1 MSNADRL
8 AALAI
13 TRKQRESRHDF
24 LAAWEG
30 CIAWEDAPIRQ
41 PAVLP
46 GEFVV
51 EEEDVLAYNRA
62 LGETDPLF
70 VDPEYAREHAP
81 GGTVL
86 VHLVFVTAI
95 AFWLARPGN
104 ALSWICTPGARNP
117 FQEIRVRE
125 RIRVGDRLTVVHE
138 NSDRFIRRGKP
149 YITAHITLR
158 DQHGTEKV
166 EFRGTLILPR
176 TREDIRRI
184 ATA

>member
-8 AALAI
+8 AALAV
-13 TRKQRESRHDF
+13 TRKQKEFQRDF
-24 LAAWEG
+24 LAAWDG
-30 CIAWEDAPIRQ
+30 CVTWEDAPIRQ
-41 PAVLP
+41 PAVPP

-51 EEEDVLAYNRA
+51 EERMLAYNRGLA
-62 LGETDPLF
+62 RPIPF
-70 VDPEYAREHAP
+70 VDPEYARAHAP
-81 GGTVL
+81 AAAARPRR
-86 VHLVFVTAI
+86 FVTAI
-95 AFWLARPGN
+95 AFWMARPGN

-125 RIRVGDRLTVVHE
+125 RIRVGDRLTAVHE

-149 YITAHITLR
+149 YITARITLR

-166 EFRGTLILPR
+166 EFRGTLILPP
-176 TREDIRRI
+176 TRQDVRRF